1 MTSLAWRGIEGK
13 KCTTLL
19 QYICERGGDNAR
31 PEPDFVVAVRS
42 LAEKSV
48 DFLVN

>member
-1 MTSLAWRGIEGK
+1 MYHIITVPFV
-13 KCTTLL
+13 
-19 QYICERGGDNAR
+19 NAVVTMQNLN
-31 PEPDFVVAVRS
+31 PISVVAVRS

>member
-19 QYICERGGDNAR
+19 QVPFVNAVVTMQDLNPISESSRRELSREIC
-31 PEPDFVVAVRS
+31 
-42 LAEKSV
+42 
-48 DFLVN
+48 